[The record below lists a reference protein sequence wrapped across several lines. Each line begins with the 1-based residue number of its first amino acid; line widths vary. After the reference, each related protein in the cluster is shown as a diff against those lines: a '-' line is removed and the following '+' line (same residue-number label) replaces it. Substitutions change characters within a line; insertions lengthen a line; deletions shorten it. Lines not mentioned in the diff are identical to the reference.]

1 MIALY
6 LISGLVLGFFITYFL
21 NLSQKRK
28 KDNQL
33 HELEKNIQKK
43 ELELKFATTE
53 LQKNNTKI
61 KELENKTAESGKT
74 ILEIAEEKGRTEA
87 LLKAL
92 QKNIDELDKSLS
104 KIITEKEKIQ
114 ISLIQ
119 ASSENSF
126 LNEKLENQKKEIL
139 ELQQKFKE
147 TFENLANRIFE
158 EKSEKFIKQNKQ
170 NIDDI
175 LKPLKDEIGN
185 FQKKVE
191 DSSEKNQVSNATL
204 IERLKHLEKLNKKI
218 SDDANNLTKALKGDV
233 KTQGNWGELILERI
247 LENSGL
253 RNDIEYTIQAKG
265 MGLKNDD
272 EQSMHPDIIINLPE
286 NKHLIIDSKV
296 SLISYEKYINS
307 INEIDKAI
315 VQKEILRSI
324 KNHIA
329 GLHEKHYQK
338 LKGLNSP
345 DFVLMF
351 IPIEGSF
358 ALLGNL
364 DSHIFDYALEKN
376 IVIVSPSTLLAS
388 LRTISFIWRQE
399 NQTKNAL
406 EIATQ
411 SGNLYDAFVR
421 LIDELDKIDIHLKRT
436 QTAYDDV
443 MKKLSTGRGNLISR
457 VEKIKKLGAK
467 TSKKIPDKYIEEQ
480 TDILENKEE
489 TN

>member
-158 EKSEKFIKQNKQ
+158 EKSEKFIKQN
-170 NIDDI
+170 
-175 LKPLKDEIGN
+175 
-185 FQKKVE
+185 
-191 DSSEKNQVSNATL
+191 
-204 IERLKHLEKLNKKI
+204 
-218 SDDANNLTKALKGDV
+218 
-233 KTQGNWGELILERI
+233 
-247 LENSGL
+247 
-253 RNDIEYTIQAKG
+253 
-265 MGLKNDD
+265 
-272 EQSMHPDIIINLPE
+272 
-286 NKHLIIDSKV
+286 
-296 SLISYEKYINS
+296 
-307 INEIDKAI
+307 
-315 VQKEILRSI
+315 
-324 KNHIA
+324 
-329 GLHEKHYQK
+329 
-338 LKGLNSP
+338 
-345 DFVLMF
+345 
-351 IPIEGSF
+351 
-358 ALLGNL
+358 
-364 DSHIFDYALEKN
+364 
-376 IVIVSPSTLLAS
+376 
-388 LRTISFIWRQE
+388 
-399 NQTKNAL
+399 
-406 EIATQ
+406 
-411 SGNLYDAFVR
+411 
-421 LIDELDKIDIHLKRT
+421 
-436 QTAYDDV
+436 
-443 MKKLSTGRGNLISR
+443 
-457 VEKIKKLGAK
+457 
-467 TSKKIPDKYIEEQ
+467 
-480 TDILENKEE
+480 
-489 TN
+489 